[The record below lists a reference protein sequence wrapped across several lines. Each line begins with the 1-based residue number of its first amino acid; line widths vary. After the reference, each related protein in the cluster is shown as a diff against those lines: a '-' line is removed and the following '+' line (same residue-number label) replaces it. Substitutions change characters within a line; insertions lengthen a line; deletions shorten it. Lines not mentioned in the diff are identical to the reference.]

1 MKKIIC
7 GYSQQA
13 AIDFGL
19 DLKDLQILIQI
30 HDFIKLGYIYSKE
43 IDGERFYWIK
53 SSFLLSEIPLLEIKS
68 SDVLRRRLKRLTEL
82 KILDYRLVK
91 DKGLFTFYRFG
102 ENYKLL
108 FVHENKDTKRE
119 KENKELKKIVDII
132 SKSKKSEE
140 KREEKILNNIEKEKE
155 TKEVLEE
162 KIIEDE
168 RIENRSLEDNFESNV
183 QIIDDCYEK
192 GASNNYAFGKK
203 NKKFYPKTTYLNTD
217 GDIDFGTVNG
227 ISKDGTNNKQ
237 SNINKEKDNK
247 KIYIKKICEEVIE
260 FLNSELD
267 TSYKANSKQIV
278 KLIKR
283 LIELGFTVSDFK
295 KVILNKKRCW
305 KGTDYE
311 IYLRPSTLFRESK
324 FEEYLN
330 EKEIL
335 KLLSKIFL
343 IVAFAMGI
351 ANNLDIFLVTERLG
365 LSKEFYQFF
374 SGIAGVGV
382 IVGGGLYLVIS
393 KYMNMKILYSLI
405 GVFAITVFFEGY
417 SINPVFTMSLQFI
430 DNIHGHNM

>member
-19 DLKDLQILIQI
+19 DLKDLQILRQI

-102 ENYKLL
+102 ENYNLL

-203 NKKFYPKTTYLNTD
+203 NKKFYPKTTYLNT
-217 GDIDFGTVNG
+217 NG
-227 ISKDGTNNKQ
+227 I
-237 SNINKEKDNK
+237 
-247 KIYIKKICEEVIE
+247 
-260 FLNSELD
+260 
-267 TSYKANSKQIV
+267 
-278 KLIKR
+278 LI
-283 LIELGFTVSDFK
+283 L
-295 KVILNKKRCW
+295 
-305 KGTDYE
+305 
-311 IYLRPSTLFRESK
+311 
-324 FEEYLN
+324 
-330 EKEIL
+330 
-335 KLLSKIFL
+335 
-343 IVAFAMGI
+343 
-351 ANNLDIFLVTERLG
+351 ERLMA
-365 LSKEFYQFF
+365 SQKTEQ
-374 SGIAGVGV
+374 I
-382 IVGGGLYLVIS
+382 I
-393 KYMNMKILYSLI
+393 NSLI
-405 GVFAITVFFEGY
+405 
-417 SINPVFTMSLQFI
+417 
-430 DNIHGHNM
+430 

>member
-19 DLKDLQILIQI
+19 DLKDLQILRQI

-140 KREEKILNNIEKEKE
+140 KREEEILNNIEKEKE

-168 RIENRSLEDNFESNV
+168 RIENRSLEDNFEANV
-183 QIIDDCYEK
+183 ESIDNFYEK
-192 GASNNYAFGKK
+192 DSSNNYIFGKK
-203 NKKFYPKTTYLNTD
+203 NKKFYPKTTYLNTN

-267 TSYKANSKQIV
+267 TSYKANSKQIL
-278 KLIKR
+278 KLIKK
-283 LIELGFTVSDFK
+283 LVENGYTVSDFK
-295 KVILNKKRCW
+295 KVILNKKNRW
-305 KGTDYE
+305 KGTEYE
-311 IYLRPSTLFRESK
+311 IYLRPSTLFRESR

-330 EKEIL
+330 EKPINKQKSEVK
-335 KLLSKIFL
+335 KLRDVYKP
-343 IVAFAMGI
+343 
-351 ANNLDIFLVTERLG
+351 
-365 LSKEFYQFF
+365 
-374 SGIAGVGV
+374 
-382 IVGGGLYLVIS
+382 
-393 KYMNMKILYSLI
+393 
-405 GVFAITVFFEGY
+405 FFEEDLIY
-417 SINPVFTMSLQFI
+417 
-430 DNIHGHNM
+430 